1 MDIREWRM
9 KMKTRDND
17 DHDGEDHVEDPEQIV
32 QSRRLE
38 SIFDIRD
45 ELREYRKI
53 ILIESYDDYGMSRF
67 QALSGYRTL
76 ANNYL
81 MEIQPLLEKY
91 ESGKELLTEHDFGPA
106 RVEPQ
111 YHAINHGQY
120 EITHH
125 DERQTT
131 TVESAP
137 YNPTARFELE
147 GLEAIWNTPDPLRA
161 TFNVKQYDNRNKTI
175 ANRSIEITDQFSV
188 ETTDKFIRSMNRFL
202 SEIGFE
208 LEPTQTKEDVHFDYS
223 DLI

>member
-1 MDIREWRM
+1 MS
-9 KMKTRDND
+9 TRNND

-53 ILIESYDDYGMSRF
+53 ILIESYDDHGMSRF

-76 ANNYL
+76 ANNYI

-91 ESGKELLTEHDFGPA
+91 DSGKELLTEHDFGVA
-106 RVEPQ
+106 TVAPQ
-111 YHAINHGQY
+111 CHATKRGRF
-120 EITHH
+120 EIKHH
-125 DERQTT
+125 DGTTT
-131 TVESAP
+131 TVEE
-137 YNPTARFELE
+137 NPTNQTATFELE
-147 GLEAIWNTPDPLRA
+147 GLEAIWNTPDPLKA
-161 TFNVKQYDNRNKTI
+161 SFSVKQYDNVNKRNT
-175 ANRSIEITDQFSV
+175 RQDVVITDQFSV

-208 LEPTQTKEDVHFDYS
+208 LEPTQTTEDVHFDYS

>member
-1 MDIREWRM
+1 MS
-9 KMKTRDND
+9 TRNND

-45 ELREYRKI
+45 ELREHRKI
-53 ILIESYDDYGMSRF
+53 ILIESYDDYRMSRF
-67 QALSGYRTL
+67 EALSGYRTL

-81 MEIQPLLEKY
+81 MEVQPLFEKY
-91 ESGKELLTEHDFGPA
+91 ESGRKLLTEHDFGTA
-106 RVEPQ
+106 TVEPQ
-111 YHAINHGQY
+111 YHATKHGSRHSKY

-125 DERQTT
+125 DERQPTS
-131 TVESAP
+131 VASAP
-137 YNPTARFELE
+137 YNASASFELE
-147 GLEAIWNTPDPLRA
+147 GLESIWNTPDPLTA
-161 TFNVKQYDNRNKTI
+161 TFNVKQYDNVNNTV

-208 LEPTQTKEDVHFDYS
+208 LEPTQTTEDAHFDYS

>member
-1 MDIREWRM
+1 MS
-9 KMKTRDND
+9 TRNND

-53 ILIESYDDYGMSRF
+53 ILIESYDDHGMSRF

-91 ESGKELLTEHDFGPA
+91 ESGKELLTEHDFGTA
-106 RVEPQ
+106 TVEPQ
-111 YHAINHGQY
+111 YHAVNHGRY
-120 EITHH
+120 EITHN
-125 DERQTT
+125 DERLPT

-137 YNPTARFELE
+137 YNASASFELE

-161 TFNVKQYDNRNKTI
+161 TFNVEQYDNRNNTNT
-175 ANRSIEITDQFSV
+175 NRSIEITDQFSV

-208 LEPTQTKEDVHFDYS
+208 LEPTQTTEDAHFDYS

>member
-1 MDIREWRM
+1 MSTSN
-9 KMKTRDND
+9 KDNR
-17 DHDGEDHVEDPEQIV
+17 DGEDHIEDPDQIV

-53 ILIESYDDYGMSRF
+53 ILIESYDDHGMSRF

-91 ESGKELLTEHDFGPA
+91 DSGNELLTEHDFGTA
-106 RVEPQ
+106 TIAPQ
-111 YHAINHGQY
+111 YHVTKRGRF

-125 DERQTT
+125 DGRTTAVREEPNNQTA
-131 TVESAP
+131 S
-137 YNPTARFELE
+137 FELE
-147 GLEAIWNTPDPLRA
+147 GLEAIWTTPDPLKA
-161 TFNVKQYDNRNKTI
+161 SFSVKQYDNRNKTI
-175 ANRSIEITDQFSV
+175 ANRSVSITDQFSV
-188 ETTDKFIRSMNRFL
+188 ETTDKFIRAMNRFL

-208 LEPTQTKEDVHFDYS
+208 LEPTQPSEDVHFDYS

>member
-1 MDIREWRM
+1 M
-9 KMKTRDND
+9 KMSARNND

-53 ILIESYDDYGMSRF
+53 ILIESYDDHGMSRF

-91 ESGKELLTEHDFGPA
+91 ESGKELLSEYDFGTA
-106 RVEPQ
+106 TIIPQ
-111 YHAINHGQY
+111 YHATKHGSHHRRY

-125 DERQTT
+125 DGRTTAVSKEPNNQTAT
-131 TVESAP
+131 
-137 YNPTARFELE
+137 FELE
-147 GLEAIWNTPDPLRA
+147 GLEAIWNIPDPLKA
-161 TFNVKQYDNRNKTI
+161 SFNVKQYDNVNNTI

>member
-1 MDIREWRM
+1 MS
-9 KMKTRDND
+9 TRNND

-53 ILIESYDDYGMSRF
+53 ILIESYDDHGMSRF

-91 ESGKELLTEHDFGPA
+91 ESGKELLTEHDFGTATVTPECQA
-106 RVEPQ
+106 TKR
-111 YHAINHGQY
+111 GQF
-120 EITHH
+120 EIKHH
-125 DERQTT
+125 DGTTT
-131 TVESAP
+131 TVEED
-137 YNPTARFELE
+137 PTNQTATFELE
-147 GLEAIWNTPDPLRA
+147 GLEAIWTTPDPLKA
-161 TFNVKQYDNRNKTI
+161 SFTVEQYDNINKTTKRQPI
-175 ANRSIEITDQFSV
+175 AITDQFSV

-208 LEPTQTKEDVHFDYS
+208 LEPTQTTEDVHFDYS